1 MEHTPPPFFKRG
13 PSLFA
18 RLSFFSLLSLV
29 LLYSDARFHYMEQM
43 RRAIA
48 VVLHP
53 FQQLADVPGAIGER
67 ASEFFVTQSLL
78 KRENERLRHEN
89 FVNSGLLQ
97 TQKALVAENE
107 QLRALLAMRGRV
119 ERGSLVAEIL
129 YAARDPFVRKVVVD
143 KGSSAGVELGA
154 AVIDATGLIGQVHR
168 VFPWASEVSL
178 ITDRDQAIPV
188 QIVRNGVRAVV
199 FGLGYD
205 GALELRYMP
214 LNADIQSGDL
224 LVTSGIDGTY
234 PPGLPVAT
242 VANVEHNAAYPF
254 ARITCAPASG
264 VGSHRQAL
272 VLSKGEPLP
281 ERPPPPEAPKPR
293 KARPARVQ

>member
-29 LLYSDARFHYMEQM
+29 LLYSDARFHYMEHM
-43 RRAIA
+43 RRAVA

-53 FQQLADVPGAIGER
+53 LQRLADLPGEVGER
-67 ASEFFVTQSLL
+67 VADFFVTQSSL
-78 KRENERLRHEN
+78 KRENERLRQEN
-89 FVNSGLLQ
+89 FVNAGLLQ
-97 TQKALVAENE
+97 TQQSLLAENE
-107 QLRALLAMRGRV
+107 HLRALLDMRARV
-119 ERGSLVAEIL
+119 ERSSQVVEIL
-129 YAARDPFVRKVVVD
+129 YTARDPFVRKVVID
-143 KGSSAGVELGA
+143 KGSGAGVQQGA
-154 AVIDATGLIGQVHR
+154 AVIDATGLIGQVQR

-188 QIVRNGVRAVV
+188 QIVRNGLRAVV
-199 FGLGYD
+199 FGVGYD

-214 LNADIQSGDL
+214 VNADIQNGDV

-242 VANVEHNAAYPF
+242 VSNIEHNAAYPF
-254 ARITCAPASG
+254 ARITCTPASG

-281 ERPPPPEAPKPR
+281 ERLPRRETPKAR
-293 KARPARVQ
+293 ETRPARAQ

>member
-1 MEHTPPPFFKRG
+1 MEHTAPPFFKRG

-53 FQQLADVPGAIGER
+53 LQRLADFPGEVGER
-67 ASEFFVTQSLL
+67 VSDFFVTQSSLR
-78 KRENERLRHEN
+78 RENERLRHEN

-97 TQKALVAENE
+97 TQQALLAENE
-107 QLRALLAMRGRV
+107 HLRALLQMRARI
-119 ERGSLVAEIL
+119 ERGSLAAEIL
-129 YAARDPFVRKVVVD
+129 YSARDPFVRKVVLD
-143 KGSSAGVELGA
+143 KGSSAGVRQGA
-154 AVIDATGLIGQVHR
+154 AVIDSKGLIGQVHR

-188 QIVRNGVRAVV
+188 QIVRNGLRAVV

-205 GALELRYMP
+205 GALELRFMP
-214 LNADIQSGDL
+214 LNADIHNGDL

-242 VANVEHNAAYPF
+242 VANIEHNAAYPF
-254 ARITCAPASG
+254 ARITCTPASG

-272 VLSKGEPLP
+272 VLGKGEALP
-281 ERPPPPEAPKPR
+281 DRPPPAEAPKLR
-293 KARPARVQ
+293 KTKPARAQ